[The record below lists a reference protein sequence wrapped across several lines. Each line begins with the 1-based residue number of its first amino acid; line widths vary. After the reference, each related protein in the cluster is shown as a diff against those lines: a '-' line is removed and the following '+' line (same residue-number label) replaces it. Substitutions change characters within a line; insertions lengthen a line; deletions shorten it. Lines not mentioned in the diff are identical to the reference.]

1 MTDRISILTAQLN
14 PVVGDVKGNLAKARA
29 AFSQAR
35 IQDADL
41 IVFPEMFLLGY
52 PPEDLVLKPA
62 AVEACKSALDQ
73 LIEDSKSGPAILMGL
88 PWRQGAKL
96 HNAVALVEDG
106 HLIALRFKHELPNYA
121 VFDEKRVFQ
130 AGPVPEIVKWR
141 GIRLGLPICE
151 DLWYGTVPQALIEQ
165 GAEMMIAIN
174 GCLLYTSPS
183 PRDS

>member
-96 HNAVALVEDG
+96 HNAVALVED
-106 HLIALRFKHELPNYA
+106 
-121 VFDEKRVFQ
+121 
-130 AGPVPEIVKWR
+130 
-141 GIRLGLPICE
+141 
-151 DLWYGTVPQALIEQ
+151 
-165 GAEMMIAIN
+165 
-174 GCLLYTSPS
+174 
-183 PRDS
+183 

>member
-73 LIEDSKSGPAILMGL
+73 LIEDSVRGL
-88 PWRQGAKL
+88 
-96 HNAVALVEDG
+96 N
-106 HLIALRFKHELPNYA
+106 I
-121 VFDEKRVFQ
+121 
-130 AGPVPEIVKWR
+130 GPVVRSLRQMGEPFSLKDSNIWIHAFSR
-141 GIRLGLPICE
+141 QLPADRMARICTCGLHVLAARDDRE
-151 DLWYGTVPQALIEQ
+151 
-165 GAEMMIAIN
+165 GAMV
-174 GCLLYTSPS
+174 
-183 PRDS
+183 RR